1 MQDAASFV
9 ARFFAQVPQ
18 STIGFVDEDQGIQIC
33 HNPIVTETIHMPK
46 LIHTNN
52 PTGLLHRLQ
61 RTRIIASC
69 ETFAPAPGFANS
81 RVFA

>member
-1 MQDAASFV
+1 
-9 ARFFAQVPQ
+9 
-18 STIGFVDEDQGIQIC
+18 
-33 HNPIVTETIHMPK
+33 MPK